1 MLVTNSAES
10 GATAGDETT
19 VTTVNSAGVS
29 GTAWSTVT
37 VDAGA
42 ACVFDNAQAA
52 HGSWSY
58 RQATGATAGQVML
71 IWGST
76 VVGTPARLYG
86 RFYFRTSAI
95 GLVRSLARVRSGAT
109 QVMRVQISSS
119 GRVELRNTTSTLVV
133 DSGAGNVLNPDTWYR
148 IEFDC
153 TPGAAGTCTIRVY
166 VGDSTTLA
174 FPEVTGS
181 SNFGSVSTVNEV
193 AFGNAGAAANLP
205 TAWFDDLGI
214 SDTGWMGPATSAPLD
229 RSTAEALTLA
239 GSAAATVVRARAA
252 GEAIT
257 VSDAWTYTA
266 GRAAAAAAALT
277 LTSSAGRST
286 AGGRAAGETLTLAD
300 VLSTARAGTRAVAEA
315 ISLVDAAARTTAR
328 LRTGADGMTFDDTAT
343 RTVARPRA
351 VAESL
356 TLVDALT
363 SGRFTSIAVAE
374 TLTLVDGWQRAT
386 GYARV
391 ASEAVTLA
399 DVVARVL
406 ARAREVAEAL
416 GLVDA
421 ARPGLPPAFLTVA
434 EEIAISEVATTVAIR
449 SRARGETLTLADVT
463 ARRTSRPRA
472 AGEAITLSAVFIP
485 ARLIRLSTSESLVI
499 EDQAATALAKV
510 RQLLETLT
518 LADMTVAGPDGSRQ
532 PPVAYPHRVTVT
544 STPARVA
551 DTTGRTGSVRRTV

>member
-10 GATAGDETT
+10 GAAAGDETT
-19 VTTVNSAGVS
+19 VTTANSDGVS

-37 VDAGA
+37 IDAGA

-58 RQATGATAGQVML
+58 RQTTGATAGQVML

-76 VVGTPARLYG
+76 VVGSPARLYG

-95 GLVRSLARVRSGAT
+95 GAVRSLARVRSGAT

-119 GRVELRNTTSTLVV
+119 GRVELRNSASALVV
-133 DSGAGNVLNPDTWYR
+133 DSGAGNVLDPNVWYR

-181 SNFGSVSTVNEV
+181 GNFGSVSTVNEV
-193 AFGNAGAAANLP
+193 TFGNAGAGANLP
-205 TAWFDDLGI
+205 DAWFDDFGI
-214 SDTGWMGPATSAPLD
+214 SDTGWMGPAASAALD
-229 RSTAEALTLA
+229 RSTAEAMTLTD
-239 GSAAATVVRARAA
+239 SAAVTVVRARDA

-286 AGGRAAGETLTLAD
+286 AGGRAVGETLTLAD
-300 VLSTARAGTRAVAEA
+300 VLSTGRAGTRAVAEA
-315 ISLVDAAARTTAR
+315 ISLVDAAARTVSR
-328 LRTGADGMTFDDTAT
+328 LRTAADGMTFDDTAA
-343 RTVARPRA
+343 RTVARPRV

-356 TLVDALT
+356 TLVDAFA
-363 SGRFTSIAVAE
+363 SGRFASIAVAE
-374 TLTLVDGWQRAT
+374 ELTLADGWQRAA
-386 GYARV
+386 GYAR
-391 ASEAVTLA
+391 AAGEAITLV

-406 ARAREVAEAL
+406 ARARAVAETL

-421 ARPGLPPAFLTVA
+421 VRAGTPPAFLTVA
-434 EEIAISEVATTVAIR
+434 EEIAISEVATTVAV
-449 SRARGETLTLADVT
+449 RARASGETVTLADVT
-463 ARRTSRPRA
+463 TRRTSRPRA
-472 AGEAITLSAVFIP
+472 AGEAVTLSAVFVP
-485 ARLIRLSTSESLVI
+485 ARRIRLGTSEGLVL
-499 EDQAATALAKV
+499 EDRAASALGKA
-510 RQLLETLT
+510 RQLLETLS
-518 LADMTVAGPDGSRQ
+518 LVDVVVAGPDASRQ
-532 PPVAYPHRVTVT
+532 PPVAYPHWVAVT

-551 DTTGRTGSVRRTV
+551 DTTGRAGSVRRTV